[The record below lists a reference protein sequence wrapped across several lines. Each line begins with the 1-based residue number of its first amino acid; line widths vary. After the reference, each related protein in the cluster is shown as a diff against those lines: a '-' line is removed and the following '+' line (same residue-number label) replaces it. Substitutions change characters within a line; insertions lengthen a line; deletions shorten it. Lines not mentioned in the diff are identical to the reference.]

1 MKTKIK
7 TDERGEIS
15 AGAAMIIIVIGVIIA
30 AIVLL
35 ASAVTVQR
43 GHVGVIDYFGVV
55 DNEELSP
62 ELYFINPL
70 KHVEKVNVQ
79 TQEYEYKQIR
89 GTLTKEGI
97 EIVPDTSIIW
107 HLEPTKASDIYRAV
121 KGDYFNTLIT
131 PAFMGILRDE
141 MKKWTTEDFYTGTAT
156 KIQDDVYVRL
166 KENLEPR
173 GIVIE
178 AVWFRGSELP
188 STVKTAIESKIRQKQ
203 AVEEKAFKVQE
214 QRLEAERMLI
224 EANASA
230 QANNMLSKS
239 ITPVLVQWKY
249 NEVLGK
255 LADNKNNVFVI
266 SGSNAPQIII
276 PAKNE

>member
-7 TDERGEIS
+7 TDNKGEINI
-15 AGAAMIIIVIGVIIA
+15 GAAMVIIILGVIIL
-30 AIVLL
+30 AIVLFS
-35 ASAVTVQR
+35 AAVTVPR

-55 DNEELSP
+55 EDEELSP

-70 KHVEKVNVQ
+70 KHVEEINVQ

-107 HLEPTKASDIYRAV
+107 HIEPTKASDIYKAV

-173 GIVIE
+173 GVVIE

-188 STVKTAIESKIRQKQ
+188 STVKAAVESKIKQKQ

-214 QRLEAERMLI
+214 QKLEAERMLI

-230 QANNMLSKS
+230 QANEMLSKS
-239 ITPVLVQWKY
+239 ITPVLVQWEY
-249 NEVLGK
+249 NKVLGR
-255 LADNKNNVFVI
+255 LADNKNNVFII
-266 SGSNAPQIII
+266 SGSNAPQIIL